1 MARWWRG
8 LADGGGRVSMN
19 TYMRNVKATIEGM
32 GRGASFIVDDG
43 DPTYHLD
50 EGAFC
55 MLATPCMRRASS
67 GGEMEPCKAR
77 GCRVASA
84 RACRR
89 AS

>member
-1 MARWWRG
+1 M
-8 LADGGGRVSMN
+8 SMN

-50 EGAFC
+50 EGALC
-55 MLATPCMRRASS
+55 MLATPCRRSASS
-67 GGEMEPCKAR
+67 GGEIWSRAR
-77 GCRVASA
+77 HAGAASPL